1 MTNKDFDR
9 LLDSIRESQPD
20 PAALA
25 DAAGRVRDRL
35 ATGSIPD
42 LCVGFRADF
51 DAYRHGRLS
60 EARRM
65 LVEDHLHTCVAC
77 RHEYHGADK
86 AAVVVPIR
94 RGVAKRIALW
104 TVAAAAAAAL
114 TIAAAPLLDRALAPS
129 GPRGTV
135 ASVEGSLVLV
145 SDEGTKVLAAGS
157 AIDEGQEIRTGPGSH
172 AVIRLR
178 DGSTVEM
185 AERSDLSLTE
195 LWRSKTV
202 HLDRGDVIVEAAKQ
216 GRGRLEIAT
225 ADCLVTV
232 KGTIFGVSRGL
243 KGSRVSVVEGAVQV
257 DEVNGVNAL
266 LHRGEQAVTHES
278 LQRTAVSTEIS
289 WSENAAKYLALLADF
304 DAVQREISQ
313 IPLPG
318 LRYSSNLL
326 DRVPADT
333 HIFVSVPNLSQT
345 LAEATRVV
353 ENRASQSPAL
363 AEWWNGAGAQ
373 IRQAIANVQEFSDY
387 LGDEV
392 VLAGPG
398 NGNAVMILAEVR
410 RDGLPQHLQQLGFTD
425 PLALDGNLIAL
436 NAAAVPPPS
445 QFTSTPFGS
454 RVLASYRA
462 GAGLLFAADMEQIVS
477 SNVPSTNVDTAAAI
491 TGIDS
496 LRFLIAESKTNLG
509 AQENTATFT
518 FSGARHGIASWLA
531 APGPMGTLE
540 FVSPEA
546 TFASS
551 FVTRDPRAM
560 IEELLAA
567 GGPQA
572 SGWITDFQRA
582 SGVNPLDDIA
592 GTLGGE
598 ATLAFDGALL
608 PVPSWKLAV
617 EVQSPDRLQ
626 TAVETVLATAQAQF
640 PDSNFS
646 VTSETVDGHVYYA
659 ASLDRFS
666 LSYTYVDGYLL
677 AGSTRALL
685 MAAISNRAAALTLP
699 RSDQFRAQMP
709 LDGHQNFS
717 GILYYNLGSVVGP
730 LADQLKSSGLLT
742 PEQETAIAGLTAN
755 RAPSLVYVYSGTDQI
770 LVGSR
775 SGLLDLGLQ
784 AMASLASGNPL
795 GFLPMTGLGG
805 PQ

>member
-9 LLDSIRESQPD
+9 LLNSIRESQPD
-20 PAALA
+20 PAALDA
-25 DAAGRVRDRL
+25 AAGRVRDRL
-35 ATGSIPD
+35 ASGSVPD
-42 LCVGFRADF
+42 LCAGFRADF
-51 DAYRHGRLS
+51 EAYRHGRLG

-65 LVEDHLHTCVAC
+65 LLEDHLHTCVAC
-77 RHEYHGADK
+77 RHEYSGAGK
-86 AAVVVPIR
+86 EAVVIPIR
-94 RGVAKRIALW
+94 HRTAKRIALW
-104 TVAAAAAAAL
+104 AAAAAAAAVL
-114 TIAAAPLLDRALAPS
+114 AIAATPFLDRALAPS
-129 GPRGTV
+129 GPRATV

-145 SDEGTKVLAAGS
+145 SDQGTTLLAAG
-157 AIDEGQEIRTGPGSH
+157 APIGEGQEIRTGPGSH

-185 AERSDLSLTE
+185 AGRADLSVTE

-202 HLDRGDVIVEAAKQ
+202 HLDRGNVIVEAAKQ
-216 GRGRLEIAT
+216 GYGRLEVAT

-257 DEVNGVNAL
+257 DQVNGANEL

-304 DAVQREISQ
+304 DAVQREIAQ

-318 LRYSSNLL
+318 LRYTSNLL

-333 HIFVSVPNLSQT
+333 HIFISVPNLSQT
-345 LAEATRVV
+345 LSEATRIL
-353 ENRASQSPAL
+353 EDRASQSPAL
-363 AEWWNGAGAQ
+363 AEWWNGEGAQ
-373 IRQAIANVQEFSDY
+373 VRQAIANVQEVSDY

-392 VLAGPG
+392 ILTGPG
-398 NGNAVMILAEVR
+398 NGSSVMILAEVR
-410 RDGLPQHLQQLGFTD
+410 RDGLPARLQQLGFTD
-425 PLALDGNLIAL
+425 PIAVDGTLIAL
-436 NAAAVPPPS
+436 NAATVPPVG

-462 GAGLLFAADMEQIVS
+462 GVGLLFAADMEQIVS
-477 SNVPSTNVDTAAAI
+477 ANVPTTDVDATAAI

-509 AQENTATFT
+509 AQENTASFT
-518 FSGARHGIASWLA
+518 FSGDRHGLASWLA
-531 APGPMGTLE
+531 PPGPMGTLE

-551 FVTRDPRAM
+551 FVTRDPRELLA
-560 IEELLAA
+560 ELLAA
-567 GGPQA
+567 MGQQT
-572 SGWITDFQRA
+572 TDFVNEFQRQT
-582 SGVNPLDDIA
+582 GVNPLDDLA
-592 GTLGGE
+592 GTLGGD
-598 ATLAFDGALL
+598 ATIAFDGALL
-608 PVPSWKLAV
+608 PAPSWKVAV
-617 EVQSPDRLQ
+617 EVETPDRLQ
-626 TAVETVLATAQAQF
+626 TAIETLLAAARANI
-640 PDSNFS
+640 PDGNFS
-646 VTSETVDGHVYYA
+646 VTSETVEDRVYYTLTLDRL
-659 ASLDRFS
+659 SLD
-666 LSYTYVDGYLL
+666 YTYVDGYLL

-685 MAAISNRAAALTLP
+685 MAAIANRAAALTLP

-730 LADQLKSSGLLT
+730 LADQLKASGLLT
-742 PEQETAIAGLTAN
+742 PEQETSIAQLTAN
-755 RAPSLVYVYSGTDQI
+755 RKPSLIYVYSEPDEI

-784 AMASLASGNPL
+784 AISSLASGHPL
-795 GFLPMTGLGG
+795 GFLPVPGLSGS
-805 PQ
+805 Q